1 MKKTTFILCLLS
13 INLLAVSETE
23 MKEMNKNIS
32 DLETKH
38 KSFMENTKNSSIIS
52 IEDALKNS
60 KNILK
65 NKDTKPNIKKD
76 ERKEEII
83 NDPLKRAE
91 TVNKKEIERNKAE
104 ISKKSV
110 NMANFYEFLS
120 LYGKLPE
127 EKGKLPKEQELYK
140 IMKENKIK
148 ISSEKVINKPTQL
161 KEKISR

>member
-65 NKDTKPNIKKD
+65 NKDTKPNIKK
-76 ERKEEII
+76 E
-83 NDPLKRAE
+83 
-91 TVNKKEIERNKAE
+91 
-104 ISKKSV
+104 
-110 NMANFYEFLS
+110 
-120 LYGKLPE
+120 
-127 EKGKLPKEQELYK
+127 
-140 IMKENKIK
+140 
-148 ISSEKVINKPTQL
+148 
-161 KEKISR
+161 